1 MLYLFQKLFNS
12 LNYVIINGA
21 CNLNINIW
29 NITQRF
35 VLTSKIWC
43 TRSVFFKIRSERLR
57 DTFTFSLMYCTNW
70 NVKPLNKNCDT
81 KRNILQY
88 AFLYM
93 MFLFSS
99 FVIVDNFELAKVVN
113 EECIF
118 CINTD
123 YERIYFNERASR

>member
-1 MLYLFQKLFNS
+1 MTMFRKSKLVRSCQNTFMPPNNTSKVYLYISYRFCFYFYMLYLFQKLFNS

-70 NVKPLNKNCDT
+70 NVKALDKNCDT

-88 AFLYM
+88 AFL
-93 MFLFSS
+93 
-99 FVIVDNFELAKVVN
+99 
-113 EECIF
+113 
-118 CINTD
+118 
-123 YERIYFNERASR
+123 